1 VPADAGKHP
10 KVRMNSACSEDM
22 IMTALMR
29 FLLVALAVLPSPASA
44 QAFPSK
50 PVRIVVGF
58 AAGGAADTVARST
71 VPRLSELLGQPVVID
86 NRAGAAG
93 MIGSETV
100 ARSPADGHTLLMGAS
115 NHYLA
120 PFFRKEVTYDALKDF
135 VPVALLSIGF
145 NLLAVTPSLPVNSV
159 QDLIDLARKNPGKLS
174 YATVGIGSLH
184 HLNGT
189 LFAQAAAIDIVH
201 VAYKGGSQAI
211 NDLIGGTIP
220 MAILNAATVMPQVRS
235 GKLRAIALF
244 DSQRARSFPDLPI
257 IKETLSA
264 YAAPGSWFGILAPA
278 GLPSAIVRRLNSDFR
293 KVTAD
298 AEVQKRIE
306 GLGFDIALASPE
318 EFATKVNLEYEAIRK
333 AVTAAGIKPE

>member
-1 VPADAGKHP
+1 
-10 KVRMNSACSEDM
+10 M
-22 IMTALMR
+22 IALLR
-29 FLLVALAVLPSPASA
+29 CCLAALATVPSFAAA

-71 VPRLSELLGQPVVID
+71 VPRLSELLEQPVIID

-93 MIGSETV
+93 VIGAENV
-100 ARSPADGHTLLMGAS
+100 ARSPADGHTLLIGSS

-120 PFFRKEVTYDALKDF
+120 PFFRKSMPYDAVKDF

-145 NLLAVTPSLPVNSV
+145 NVLAVTPWLPVNLV
-159 QDLIDLARKNPGKLS
+159 QDLIDYARKHPGKLS
-174 YATVGIGSLH
+174 YATVGVGSLH

-189 LFAQAAAIDIVH
+189 LLAQAAGIDIVH

-211 NDLIGGTIP
+211 NDLIGGTIS
-220 MAILNAATVMPQVRS
+220 MAILNASTVMPHARS

-244 DSQRARSFPDLPI
+244 DAQRARSFPDLPI
-257 IKETLSA
+257 MRETLSG

-278 GLPSAIVRRLNSDFR
+278 ALPAAIVRRINADFR
-293 KVTAD
+293 RVTAD
-298 AEVQKRIE
+298 PEVQKRIE
-306 GLGFDIALASPE
+306 GLGLETVGMTPE
-318 EFATKVNLEYEAIRK
+318 EFAAKVNFEYEAIRK
-333 AVTAAGIKPE
+333 AVAAAGIKPE